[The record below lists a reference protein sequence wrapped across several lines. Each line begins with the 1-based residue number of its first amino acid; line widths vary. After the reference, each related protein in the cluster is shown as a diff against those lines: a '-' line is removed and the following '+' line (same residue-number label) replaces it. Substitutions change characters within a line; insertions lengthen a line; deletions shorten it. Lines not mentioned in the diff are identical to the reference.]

1 MLESCKALRLVALAL
16 TLVVAL
22 TAGIARAGEA
32 ASFFDHSLG
41 DLKVELAGA
50 AKDGKQGVLL
60 MFEAEGCPFCRR
72 MREQV
77 LGRDDVQAY
86 FRKHFAIFSIDT
98 FGSVAVTDFAGRSSS
113 EKDFAKA
120 QGVRGTPTFLFVG
133 ADGREMARYVGAT
146 GDAQEFLQLGRYVAE
161 GHWRKMSFAE
171 YFPAS
176 KTGRRKP

>member
-1 MLESCKALRLVALAL
+1 MPESRKALRLVVLALILQLALA
-16 TLVVAL
+16 AS
-22 TAGIARAGEA
+22 IARAGEA

-41 DLKVELAGA
+41 DMRVELAGA
-50 AKDGKQGVLL
+50 VKDGKQGVLL

-77 LGRDDVQAY
+77 LGQDEVQAY
-86 FRKHFAIFSIDT
+86 FRKHFAAFSIDT
-98 FGSVAVTDFAGRSSS
+98 FGSIAVTDFAGRNFS
-113 EKDFAKA
+113 EKDFARA
-120 QGVRGTPTFLFVG
+120 LGVRGTPTFLFVG

-146 GDAQEFLQLGRYVAE
+146 GDAREFLQLGRYVAE